1 MELFATTHPF
11 IVLSMSTAIMAILFH
26 AFGFQLGFTLS
37 YVMLANP
44 AGILHQVF
52 MLDYL
57 YTDEELSTLGI
68 ADVDLFAWES
78 WVIITLTFATFSL
91 VSSFVRSSMRAS

>member
-1 MELFATTHPF
+1 MELLATTHPF

-44 AGILHQVF
+44 AAILHQVF
-52 MLDYL
+52 MLEYL
-57 YTDEELSTLGI
+57 YTDIELAGLGI
-68 ADVDLFAWES
+68 VDIELFAWEA
-78 WVIITLTFATFSL
+78 WAIITLTFCTFSL
-91 VSSFVRSSMRAS
+91 VSRFLRSTV